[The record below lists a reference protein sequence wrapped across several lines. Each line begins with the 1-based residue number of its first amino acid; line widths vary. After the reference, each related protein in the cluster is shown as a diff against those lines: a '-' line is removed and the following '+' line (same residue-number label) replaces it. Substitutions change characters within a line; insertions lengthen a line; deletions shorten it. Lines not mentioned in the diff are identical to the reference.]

1 MIKTLLTAAATTVAL
16 VGPFTGNAAAADTLP
31 REMLGRWCPSTE
43 GSFNVYNGLF
53 KRGNCKDTDS
63 SILVKQNFIEYWESG
78 CTFTSIT
85 PRTATG
91 WSYNSR
97 GRLETKYYRVFEV
110 KAKCG
115 GEGETWNETMF
126 LSYYGGTLEH
136 QSFSDNELPGDLF
149 EGSDTADSTSTPVKT
164 FCSEKYAKHTTYY
177 VGESCDGDSVALYF
191 EKDRY
196 RISYGGEGRGFCRF
210 ASIKTVWDPN
220 LGVATKSAGGPVTY
234 ITASCPKGT
243 MNLKLF
249 NSKGSWYLEEVT

>member
-1 MIKTLLTAAATTVAL
+1 MKLLIALATTVVL
-16 VGPFTGNAAAADTLP
+16 VGPFTGNAIAADTLP
-31 REMLGRWCPSTE
+31 KEMLGRWCPSTE

-53 KRGNCKDTDS
+53 KRGNCQDTDS
-63 SILVKQNFIEYWESG
+63 SILVKQNLIEYWESG
-78 CTFTSIT
+78 CTFNSIT

-115 GEGETWNETMF
+115 GEGETWSETIF

-149 EGSDTADSTSTPVKT
+149 EGSDTADTTSTPVKT

-177 VGESCDGDSVALYF
+177 ADETCESDSVALRL

-196 RISYGGEGRGFCRF
+196 TISYGGEGRGFCRYS
-210 ASIKTVWDPN
+210 SIRTVWDPN

-234 ITASCPKGT
+234 ITAACRKGN
-243 MNLKLF
+243 MNLRLF
-249 NSKGSWYLEEVT
+249 NSKGSWYLEEVK